1 MDTKIFA
8 LLVFVGVLGSFMEA
22 QAAYFGYPY
31 PYGNGQLRGPTSVNF
46 VEMPRSKR
54 EIGDSN
60 GETTTSQATTTTPSS
75 TNPTTTPSS
84 SSTTPSSTTPSST
97 TPSSTTPS
105 TSPTTTPTTPT
116 TTPTSTSATTPTTT
130 SATTPSTTTPSTTTP
145 ESTKSTSKPK
155 KSTDNDVQSR
165 SNFDES
171 EPEDSS
177 KKPGSTSKDDKAPT
191 PGPNYGPGVP
201 GAGFGGFG
209 PGFDPYF
216 GYPGFNSIPGPGP
229 NPNYA
234 WTGTNNAPGYASAGA
249 SAGSFAGYP
258 GAGYP
263 GAGYPGA
270 GYPGA
275 GYPGM
280 GYPGMGYPGPGYPM
294 RGQQPTTTES
304 PSVNNRGGFQDNSP
318 SQNTPNYGG
327 VDPYNAG
334 PGFLFPGQFPNFN
347 DPTFDMIKQIQAQI
361 EAQHQANMDLH
372 NRLANDAANYGGGS
386 YGGGSYGVPQ
396 VASASI
402 GLGPGGGFQAG
413 QISPAAPGIESRFAE
428 ELPAPSGNSF
438 GVFASSSSSSMT
450 GPDGKPIGHK
460 SSVTGVN
467 DNGKISYHSVHD

>member
-60 GETTTSQATTTTPSS
+60 
-75 TNPTTTPSS
+75 
-84 SSTTPSSTTPSST
+84 
-97 TPSSTTPS
+97 
-105 TSPTTTPTTPT
+105 
-116 TTPTSTSATTPTTT
+116 
-130 SATTPSTTTPSTTTP
+130 
-145 ESTKSTSKPK
+145 
-155 KSTDNDVQSR
+155 
-165 SNFDES
+165 
-171 EPEDSS
+171 
-177 KKPGSTSKDDKAPT
+177 
-191 PGPNYGPGVP
+191 
-201 GAGFGGFG
+201 
-209 PGFDPYF
+209 
-216 GYPGFNSIPGPGP
+216 
-229 NPNYA
+229 
-234 WTGTNNAPGYASAGA
+234 
-249 SAGSFAGYP
+249 
-258 GAGYP
+258 
-263 GAGYPGA
+263 
-270 GYPGA
+270 
-275 GYPGM
+275 
-280 GYPGMGYPGPGYPM
+280 
-294 RGQQPTTTES
+294 
-304 PSVNNRGGFQDNSP
+304 
-318 SQNTPNYGG
+318 
-327 VDPYNAG
+327 DPYNAG

-347 DPTFDMIKQIQAQI
+347 DPTFDMIRQIQAQI

-386 YGGGSYGVPQ
+386 YGGGVPQ

-428 ELPAPSGNSF
+428 DLPAPSGNSF